1 MKIPLVGAS
10 NPMRSLPFDTQRTI
24 NLFPVLDQQGK
35 EVAALYGTP
44 GLSLFATCGNGPIRG
59 VFNSTKGRAF
69 VVSGNTF
76 YEITSAGAVSLLGTL
91 LSLSGAVTIDENPT
105 QLAICDG
112 TKVYILTYATNVF
125 AVVSDADLPSA
136 GTLTFIDSYFV
147 INKNSTGSFYISS
160 PNDGTAWA
168 ALDFA
173 SAESS
178 PDNISRVLNAVGQ
191 LWLFGTKTTEIFTDT
206 GAASFPFQ
214 RISGAKL
221 EVGILAPYSAI
232 PADNSVI
239 WLGQDSY
246 GSGIVYRAQGFSPV
260 RISNDAVE
268 YAIQQATS
276 PTTMRAYTYQQE
288 GHAFYVLTDGGL
300 ATTWVY
306 DLTTQLWHER
316 AYLNTSGLYE
326 QHLGNCGMYAFSKQ
340 LVGSRLTGAI
350 YQLSL
355 DVYSDNGSPLRRERI
370 HPHVS
375 NENKQLRFNSLEIA
389 METGVGLQTGQGSA
403 PVVSLQVSG
412 DQGRTYSSE
421 YQTTIGAVGKYNA
434 TARWRRLGISTDI
447 VFKVFMTDP
456 VKCTWIG
463 SYLNS

>member
-10 NPMRSLPFDTQRTI
+10 NPMRSLPFDAQRTI

-35 EVAALYGTP
+35 EVSSLYGTP
-44 GLSLFATCGNGPIRG
+44 GLSLFATCGAGPIRG

-69 VVSGNTF
+69 VVSGNGF
-76 YEITSAGAVSLLGTL
+76 YEITSSVGVTQLGTL
-91 LSLSGAVTIDENPT
+91 TTSTGAVTIDENTT
-105 QLAICDG
+105 QLAVCDG
-112 TKVYILTYATNVF
+112 DKVFILTYATNIF

-147 INKNSTGSFYISS
+147 INKNNTGSFYISA
-160 PNDGTAWA
+160 PNDGTSWA

-214 RISGAKL
+214 RIAGAKL

-239 WLGQDSY
+239 WVGQDSY
-246 GSGIVYRAQGFSPV
+246 GSGIVYRAQGFTPQ

-268 YAIQQATS
+268 YAIRQAS
-276 PTTMRAYTYQQE
+276 SQSTMRSYTYQQE
-288 GHAFYVLTDGGL
+288 GHAFYVLTGGGL

-316 AYLNTSGLYE
+316 AFLNSSGLYE
-326 QHLGNCGMYAFSKQ
+326 QHLSNCGMYAFGKQ

-350 YQLSL
+350 YEMSL
-355 DVYSDNGSPLRRERI
+355 DVYSDNGLPLRRERV
-370 HPHVS
+370 HPHIS
-375 NENKQLRFNSLEIA
+375 NENDQIRYKQLEIA
-389 METGVGLQTGQGSA
+389 LETGVGLQSGQGSN
-403 PVVSLQVSG
+403 PVISLQVSS
-412 DQGRTYSSE
+412 DQGRTYSNE
-421 YQTTIGAVGKYNA
+421 YQVNIGAVGKYGA
-434 TARWRRLGISTDI
+434 TARWRRLGISTDV

-463 SYLNS
+463 SYLDA